1 MRSRLL
7 LLLLSALLPISVQ
20 AQDAPRRELVVF
32 GATSLTDA
40 LGEIVTAFARDTGI
54 SVKTSFA
61 ASSVLARQIE
71 SGTRADVFFPAD
83 IEWMDYLATRKLI
96 QGATRRDVVANRLVL
111 IAPADSKVR
120 VKLAPGLSLT
130 AALAGGRLA
139 TGDPDSVPVG
149 KYAHEA
155 LTKLGAWNQVE
166 ARLIRAENVRAALAY
181 VARGEAA
188 LGIVYA
194 TDARLEP
201 KVRIVDTFP
210 QNSHPPIHY
219 PIAATATAGAEG
231 VRFVAYVASA
241 AARPAFVKYGF
252 EPLTRP

>member
-1 MRSRLL
+1 MRIRLCLL
-7 LLLLSALLPISVQ
+7 LLAALVPISVQ
-20 AQDAPRRELVVF
+20 AQEASRREIVVF
-32 GATSLTDA
+32 GAASLTDV
-40 LGEIVTAFARDTGI
+40 LGEIVTTFMRDTGI
-54 SVKTSFA
+54 AVKTSFA
-61 ASSVLARQIE
+61 ASSALARQIE
-71 SGTRADVFFPAD
+71 SGTRADVFFPSD
-83 IEWMDYLATRKLI
+83 LEWMDYLAARKLI
-96 QGATRRDVVANRLVL
+96 QGATRREVVANRLVL
-111 IAPADSKVR
+111 IAPADSKAS

-149 KYAHEA
+149 RYAHAA
-155 LTKLGAWNQVE
+155 LTRLGAWNQVE
-166 ARLIRAENVRAALAY
+166 ARLIRAENVRAALTY

-201 KVRIVDTFP
+201 KVRVVDTFP
-210 QNSHPPIHY
+210 ENSHPPIHY

-231 VRFVAYVASA
+231 VRFVQYVASA